1 MPDFVLYLH
10 RFFEGFL
17 AIASYTGTF
26 IHLDWSI
33 SFIEKVGLR
42 RLKKKRQAKAK
53 SKNQTFTAIVDIPR
67 KIFSHY
73 NMMESKISGQP
84 RH

>member
-17 AIASYTGTF
+17 AIASYKGTF

-42 RLKKKRQAKAK
+42 RLKKKASQIDKIRLSRRSSTYHEKYL
-53 SKNQTFTAIVDIPR
+53 DI
-67 KIFSHY
+67 Y
-73 NMMESKISGQP
+73 NMKGSNISGQP